1 MSWIPSAIGA
11 VGSVLGGALGSSG
24 ARSAA
29 NAQARA
35 QQAAIDEQR
44 RQFNVALG
52 LQQPYSV
59 TGTGALNSLARL
71 YGLPY
76 QSYQPP
82 NLSGSAGGGGAT
94 LRSRE
99 VAQMIRSGMSV
110 DDIVK
115 LGRFAPSEKYPGR
128 SLNVLRGAGL
138 TPDQIA
144 QLQSGQ
150 ATQAPGGPG
159 SITTPTGPDQS
170 VFQQSPGYQFIRDEG
185 QRDLGNS
192 FAARGGAFS
201 GNALRGLSQFN
212 QGLASQDYYSF
223 VNQLNNMAGIGQ
235 TAANQSGNAALQTGA
250 NVGNL
255 LAAQGDA
262 RASGI
267 ANSANIWGNAIGGAA
282 NAFGGYFGN
291 RSQRYRTPPYNP
303 GYYTGG
309 A

>member
-1 MSWIPSAIGA
+1 MAWIAAAIGA
-11 VGSVLGGALGSSG
+11 GGSIWGGALGASG

-29 NAQARA
+29 SAQSRA
-35 QQAAIDEQR
+35 QQAAIEEQR

-52 LQQPYSV
+52 LQQPYAV
-59 TGTGALNSLARL
+59 TGTGALGQLARL

-76 QSYQPP
+76 QSYQAPD
-82 NLSGSAGGGGAT
+82 LSGGTGPSGTA
-94 LRSRE
+94 LRSRD
-99 VAQMIRSGMSV
+99 VAGMIRSGMSV

-115 LGRFAPSEKYPGR
+115 LGRFVPSEKYASR

-138 TPDQIA
+138 SPDQIA
-144 QLQSGQ
+144 LLQSG
-150 ATQAPGGPG
+150 APPVAGGPG
-159 SITTPTGPDQS
+159 GITTPTGPDPS

-212 QGLASQDYYSF
+212 QGLASQDYYNF
-223 VNQLNNMAGIGQ
+223 VNQLNNMAGLGQ
-235 TAANQSGNAALQTGA
+235 TAAGQSGNAALQTGA

-267 ANSANIWGNAIGGAA
+267 ANSANIWGNAISGAA
-282 NAFGGYFGN
+282 NAVGGYFGN
-291 RSQRYRTPPYNP
+291 RNPYRTPPYNP

>member
-1 MSWIPSAIGA
+1 
-11 VGSVLGGALGSSG
+11 
-24 ARSAA
+24 
-29 NAQARA
+29 
-35 QQAAIDEQR
+35 
-44 RQFNVALG
+44 
-52 LQQPYSV
+52 
-59 TGTGALNSLARL
+59 
-71 YGLPY
+71 
-76 QSYQPP
+76 
-82 NLSGSAGGGGAT
+82 
-94 LRSRE
+94 
-99 VAQMIRSGMSV
+99 MIRSGMSV

-115 LGRFAPSEKYPGR
+115 LGRFAPSDKYPGR
-128 SLNVLRGAGL
+128 SLGVLRGAGL
-138 TPDQIA
+138 TPEQIA

-150 ATQAPGGPG
+150 ATQVPGGPG

-212 QGLASQDYYSF
+212 QGLASQDYDNF
-223 VNQLNNMAGIGQ
+223 VNQLNTMAGIGQ

-255 LAAQGDA
+255 MAAQGDA

-267 ANSANIWGNAIGGAA
+267 ANSANIWGNALSGAA

-291 RSQRYRTPPYNP
+291 RNQYRTPPYNP

-309 A
+309 L

>member
-1 MSWIPSAIGA
+1 MSWVPAI
-11 VGSVLGGALGSSG
+11 LGGVLGSSG

-29 NAQARA
+29 SAQARSA
-35 QQAAIDEQR
+35 QAAIDEQR
-44 RQFNVALG
+44 RQFNIAIG
-52 LQQPYSV
+52 MQQPYSV

-76 QSYQPP
+76 QAYQAP
-82 NLSGSAGGGGAT
+82 NLSAGGGAGSNT

-99 VAQMIRSGMSV
+99 VASMIRSGMSV
-110 DDIVK
+110 DDIIK
-115 LGRFAPSEKYPGR
+115 MGRFAPSEKYPGR

-150 ATQAPGGPG
+150 GTQVPGGPG
-159 SITTPTGPDQS
+159 SVVTPGAPDPS

-185 QRDLGNS
+185 HRDLGNS

-212 QGLASQDYYSF
+212 QGLASQDFYNF
-223 VNQLNNMAGIGQ
+223 VNQMNSMAGLGQ
-235 TAANQSGNAALQTGA
+235 TAAGQSGNAALQTGA

-255 LAAQGDA
+255 MAAQGNA

-267 ANSANIWGNAIGGAA
+267 ANSANIWGNAISGYADAA
-282 NAFGGYFGN
+282 GRYFGN
-291 RSQRYRTPPYNP
+291 RHPF
-303 GYYTGG
+303 GDG
-309 A
+309 